1 MKINEIVGGDLK
13 SFVAVVRC
21 DIEGMGSS
29 ISRIQIRCDG
39 QNQARYLLTRCYG
52 RGNVLSIQQSVDEG
66 LGVIKPI
73 KPLTLDQLQVKGLE
87 DQAKAMKHRA
97 KQVKAQQKV
106 KRDQAALAKVNRSLP

>member
-13 SFVAVVRC
+13 SFIAVVRC
-21 DIEGMGSS
+21 HTQGSGTVTT
-29 ISRIQIRCDG
+29 RIQIRSDG
-39 QNQARYLLTRCYG
+39 LTQARYLLSHVYG
-52 RGNVLSIQQSVDEG
+52 AGNVLSIQHSVDEG
-66 LGVIKPI
+66 KGVSKPI

-106 KRDQAALAKVNRSLP
+106 KQDQAALAKVNRSQ